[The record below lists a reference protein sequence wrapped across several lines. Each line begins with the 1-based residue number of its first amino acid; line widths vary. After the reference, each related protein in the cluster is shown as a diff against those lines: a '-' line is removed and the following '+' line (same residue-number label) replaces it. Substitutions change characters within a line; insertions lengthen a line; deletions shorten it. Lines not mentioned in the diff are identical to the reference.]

1 VTNLMKEERLRLIL
15 EAAHLNGKV
24 TVAGLG
30 QHLGVSEVTIRR
42 DLRELDQRGLL
53 HRTHGGALLNEP
65 STPEPPVIS
74 RMNQSGKYK
83 KRIGEMAASLIH
95 DGDSI
100 FVGSGSTTAYM
111 VRRLTERQNLTI
123 VTNALNV
130 AAEMAIAEEVTVVV
144 LGGMLRSSEL
154 SLIGHITE
162 LALKEVRIDKVVLGI
177 PAISLE
183 AGLTNDYLPEVM
195 TDRTIIEAAHELIL
209 VADHTKFGRVA
220 SAYLTPI
227 ERVTTLVTD
236 SETPSAILNS
246 IRELGVQVIVAE

>member
-1 VTNLMKEERLRLIL
+1 
-15 EAAHLNGKV
+15 
-24 TVAGLG
+24 
-30 QHLGVSEVTIRR
+30 
-42 DLRELDQRGLL
+42 
-53 HRTHGGALLNEP
+53 
-65 STPEPPVIS
+65 
-74 RMNQSGKYK
+74 
-83 KRIGEMAASLIH
+83 
-95 DGDSI
+95 
-100 FVGSGSTTAYM
+100 
-111 VRRLTERQNLTI
+111 LTI

-130 AAEMAIAEEVTVVV
+130 AAEMAAAEEVTVVV

-162 LALKEVRIDKVVLGI
+162 LALKEVRIDKVVLSI

-236 SETPSAILNS
+236 SETPLAILNG